1 MDLQTRKLNVIEY
14 LYYIRDEN
22 VLSRI
27 ESTIGEAQK
36 QQMLRRKAKPFTQ
49 EQLVERANS
58 SMQDYRA
65 GKCTTQEQLETE
77 SENW

>member
-1 MDLQTRKLNVIEY
+1 MDLQTRKLKAIEY
-14 LYYIRDEN
+14 LVGIRDEK

-36 QQMLRRKAKPFTQ
+36 QQMLRRKAIPFTQ
-49 EQLVERANS
+49 EQLVERAS
-58 SMQDYRA
+58 HSMQDYRA
-65 GKCTTQEQLETE
+65 GKFTTQEQLETE